1 MKTRLLGGIAALL
14 VAIIGTVLLVSYV
27 QNADKRALAGTETE
41 TIYVVQKA
49 IPAGASAEE
58 IASSVVQ
65 KSVPKVALAEHN
77 VTNLTTLGSKV
88 ASVALVPGEQ
98 LLSTRLIEEKS
109 YPRSLKDPGSCRA
122 PGAHAQIADRTRRRR
137 QGDRRR
143 HGGCLPV
150 AGTSHRI
157 GAEGEAGAKSSKT
170 QLSFH
175 KVLVT
180 AAQFSNGSAAQTGN
194 AGTASGTSQVSST
207 SGTAKAQTD
216 DTYLITIAR
225 NSADSERIV
234 FAAEFGKV
242 YLSKEPGD
250 AVEEGASYVD
260 SSRLFR

>member
-1 MKTRLLGGIAALL
+1 MMKTRLLGGIAALV

-49 IPAGASAEE
+49 IPAGAGADE
-58 IASSVVQ
+58 IASAVVQ

-77 VTNLTTLGSKV
+77 VTDLATLDSKV
-88 ASVALVPGEQ
+88 AAVSLVPGEQ
-98 LLSTRLIEEKS
+98 LLSTRMVEETSFLGPSRIQVPAGLQELTLKLPIE
-109 YPRSLKDPGSCRA
+109 R
-122 PGAHAQIADRTRRRR
+122 
-137 QGDRRR
+137 
-143 HGGCLPV
+143 V
-150 AGTSHRI
+150 AGGKVTAGDTVGIFLSLDQATDT
-157 GAEGEAGAKSSKT
+157 GADGQPGAKSSKT

-180 AAQFSNGSAAQTGN
+180 AAQFSNGTAAQTGD
-194 AGTASGTSQVSST
+194 AGAASGTSQVSST
-207 SGTAKAQTD
+207 SSTKTQTD
-216 DTYLITIAR
+216 ETYLITIAR
-225 NSADSERIV
+225 NSADAERIV